1 MSTKYTKPDITPG
14 SPNALYRANI
24 PEDFEFVHL
33 IKFLPDPPS
42 QPHSDDDHA
51 EADMWNDRLQELMKK
66 ERAYASNL

>member
-1 MSTKYTKPDITPG
+1 MAEFVFKLENNELITFD
-14 SPNALYRANI
+14 NWEDI

-33 IKFLPDPPS
+33 IKFLPDQPS
-42 QPHSDDDHA
+42 QPHSDHDHA

>member
-1 MSTKYTKPDITPG
+1 MAEFVFKLKSNELITFD
-14 SPNALYRANI
+14 SWEDI

-33 IKFLPDPPS
+33 IKFLTDPLPE
-42 QPHSDDDHA
+42 PHSDHDHA